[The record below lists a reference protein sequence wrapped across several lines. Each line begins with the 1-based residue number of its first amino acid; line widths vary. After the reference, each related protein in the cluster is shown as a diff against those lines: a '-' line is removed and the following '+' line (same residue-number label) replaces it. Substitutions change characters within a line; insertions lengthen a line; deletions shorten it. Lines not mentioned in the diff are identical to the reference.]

1 MRKKLG
7 LCLLILALMLNM
19 ASPVFAADSKDVET
33 ERIFYGE
40 KSNEQIIDKD
50 VFNQLQHASTR
61 SLLTYFDIYLTSI
74 GYSSSFYVSTG
85 RVRINY
91 AQHST
96 SYGTITAT
104 LVN

>member
-40 KSNEQIIDKD
+40 KSNEQIIPLDR
-50 VFNQLQHASTR
+50 L
-61 SLLTYFDIYLTSI
+61 SLLP
-74 GYSSSFYVSTG
+74 
-85 RVRINY
+85 RILP
-91 AQHST
+91 A
-96 SYGTITAT
+96 AT
-104 LVN
+104 RFLLI